1 MKAAQDSKRSAY
13 LLVLYSYFTDGAMA
27 LTVNAVLK
35 SILAEYQWTDGQGGL
50 LIACMSAGLLVSSL
64 IGNSVM
70 ERLGRNRT
78 MTMMGLFICVSL
90 GLFSLS
96 PWPVTFYPLVF
107 VAGLAWGGINSLAN
121 TIVNELYDGSASRL
135 NIMHACFACS
145 AVLFPLLVGV
155 ITMQGGSWR
164 IVPRLVAVLGA
175 ILAVLSCRIPLP
187 KRPEANTADTST
199 VPFWREP
206 RFYFSLLTLFTYVGC
221 ESSASAWL
229 SSYLSRS
236 NTFFQAVPS
245 ETMVSLMWLL
255 MIVGRLFFAAVGT
268 KVPKALLLTG
278 ESVAFLLGMLGMIT
292 FADNTAAAITSVAF
306 MGLGMSAIYGTAIA
320 SYARYVSCST
330 LSAELLFG
338 AGGLGSTLIPAL
350 AGAISD
356 RAGLQTGMFSLCGFL
371 LVLVLTSFANLCME
385 KRSAVHEKAC

>member
-13 LLVLYSYFTDGAMA
+13 LLVLYSYFTDGAVV

-78 MTMMGLFICVSL
+78 MTLLGLFICVSL

-145 AVLFPLLVGV
+145 AVLFPLLVG
-155 ITMQGGSWR
+155 I
-164 IVPRLVAVLGA
+164 
-175 ILAVLSCRIPLP
+175 
-187 KRPEANTADTST
+187 
-199 VPFWREP
+199 
-206 RFYFSLLTLFTYVGC
+206 
-221 ESSASAWL
+221 
-229 SSYLSRS
+229 SY
-236 NTFFQAVPS
+236 
-245 ETMVSLMWLL
+245 
-255 MIVGRLFFAAVGT
+255 
-268 KVPKALLLTG
+268 
-278 ESVAFLLGMLGMIT
+278 
-292 FADNTAAAITSVAF
+292 
-306 MGLGMSAIYGTAIA
+306 
-320 SYARYVSCST
+320 
-330 LSAELLFG
+330 
-338 AGGLGSTLIPAL
+338 
-350 AGAISD
+350 
-356 RAGLQTGMFSLCGFL
+356 
-371 LVLVLTSFANLCME
+371 
-385 KRSAVHEKAC
+385 

>member
-1 MKAAQDSKRSAY
+1 MPRLPIRANGGYALRTAENSA
-13 LLVLYSYFTDGAMA
+13 
-27 LTVNAVLK
+27 
-35 SILAEYQWTDGQGGL
+35 
-50 LIACMSAGLLVSSL
+50 
-64 IGNSVM
+64 
-70 ERLGRNRT
+70 
-78 MTMMGLFICVSL
+78 
-90 GLFSLS
+90 S
-96 PWPVTFYPLVF
+96 PTIRPT
-107 VAGLAWGGINSLAN
+107 

-187 KRPEANTADTST
+187 KRPEANSAGTST

-206 RFYFSLLTLFTYVGC
+206 RFYFSLLTLFTYVGS

-255 MIVGRLFFAAVGT
+255 MIVGRLFFAAVVT

-292 FADNTAAAITSVAF
+292 FAGNTAAAITSVAF
-306 MGLGMSAIYGTAIA
+306 MGLGMSAIYGTTVA

>member
-35 SILAEYQWTDGQGGL
+35 SLLAEYQWTDGQGGL
-50 LIACMSAGLLVSSL
+50 LIACMSAGMLVSSL

-78 MTMMGLFICVSL
+78 MTMLGLFICVSL

-107 VAGLAWGGINSLAN
+107 VAGLAWGGINSLDN

-145 AVLFPLLVGV
+145 AVLFPLLVGF

-187 KRPEANTADTST
+187 KRPEANTAGTST
-199 VPFWREP
+199 VSFWREP

-245 ETMVSLMWLL
+245 ETMVSLMGLL

-268 KVPKALLLTG
+268 KVPKALL
-278 ESVAFLLGMLGMIT
+278 LGMIT